1 MTLDEVVVEWR
12 TEAEILRKHGLV
24 AQADALLAQADQVD
38 AARAAEANS
47 LVPVEEAAGIAG
59 KHADTVRR
67 WIRAGTLHN
76 HAPEGE
82 PPLVRRGDIPQR
94 PTPIRPFLNRAG

>member
-38 AARAAEANS
+38 AARATEANT
-47 LVPVEEAAGIAG
+47 LVGVKDAADMAG
-59 KHADTVRR
+59 KHPDTVTR
-67 WIRAGTLHN
+67 WIKAGTLHN
-76 HAPEGE
+76 HAPEGK